1 MNRKIRISFIGFK
14 GGHRKTCGSKSC
26 IGKSRKKSCVDKYG
40 VDNPMKSEKVIKKQK
55 ENILKKWGGDHF
67 MKNDMVRNKFKETM
81 LENWGVEWAQQSRE
95 IKEKSNKTWMNN
107 PTKEETYKK
116 ISLKNKSKTF
126 EEKRIIEEKKK
137 KTISENFGSY
147 DNFVEYRK
155 EKIKESSFLKYG
167 TDHHFKSEEVIS
179 KRIES
184 YKNKITDKILKD
196 LPQKIK
202 YIDRIKNE
210 NLTDSYYI
218 MRCSECE
225 SEFEI
230 TKQLFVNRKQS
241 NKEICIKCNPILSGT
256 SNKEMEVYEYIKSI
270 YNGEVINRYVLDN
283 IEVDIYLQDLKI
295 GFEFNGLYWHSN
307 EYKERLY
314 HINKTNHFKSN
325 EIDLIHIWEDD
336 WDFKKDIIK
345 SIIKGKIGEI
355 ENKIYARK
363 CEVKEINDNSLIRNF
378 LEKNHLQ
385 GFVGSKIKLGL
396 FYKSE
401 LVCLMTFGN
410 LRKSLGQKS
419 KIGHYELLRLC
430 NKLDTVVVGGA
441 SKLLKYFKRNYEY
454 ESIISYADHS
464 RSFGDVY
471 YKLGFEFS
479 SKSQPNYYYIVDGIR
494 RHRFKIGRAHV

>member
-1 MNRKIRISFIGFK
+1 
-14 GGHRKTCGSKSC
+14 
-26 IGKSRKKSCVDKYG
+26 
-40 VDNPMKSEKVIKKQK
+40 
-55 ENILKKWGGDHF
+55 
-67 MKNDMVRNKFKETM
+67 M
-81 LENWGVEWAQQSRE
+81 LFRS
-95 IKEKSNKTWMNN
+95 
-107 PTKEETYKK
+107 
-116 ISLKNKSKTF
+116 
-126 EEKRIIEEKKK
+126 
-137 KTISENFGSY
+137 
-147 DNFVEYRK
+147 
-155 EKIKESSFLKYG
+155 
-167 TDHHFKSEEVIS
+167 
-179 KRIES
+179 
-184 YKNKITDKILKD
+184 
-196 LPQKIK
+196 
-202 YIDRIKNE
+202 
-210 NLTDSYYI
+210 
-218 MRCSECE
+218 
-225 SEFEI
+225 
-230 TKQLFVNRKQS
+230 
-241 NKEICIKCNPILSGT
+241 
-256 SNKEMEVYEYIKSI
+256 MEVYEYIKSI

-283 IEVDIYLQDLKI
+283 IEVDIYLPDLKI

-494 RHRFKIGRAHV
+494 RHRFNYRKDKLVKLGHDKKLTESQIMNNLGISKIWDCGMLKFETKRGT